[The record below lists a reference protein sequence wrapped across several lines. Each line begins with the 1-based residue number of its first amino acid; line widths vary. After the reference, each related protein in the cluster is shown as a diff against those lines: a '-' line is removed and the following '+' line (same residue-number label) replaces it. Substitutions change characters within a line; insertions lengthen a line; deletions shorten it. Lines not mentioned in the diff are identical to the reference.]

1 MTTRSVLVT
10 SVTDYLMRYSP
21 TATADPTFANMTNIW
36 LGNAE
41 NRWAREIRLRQQEV
55 TVEPFTVSGRN
66 ANLPEDFLQL
76 RALTRTSD
84 QTGARRYL
92 EQMTPETLR
101 ESEFWNYDV
110 SGEPKAFCVEGDE
123 LVFAPS
129 AAADT
134 ELSMLYFA
142 RLNRFAS
149 AEDTNALL
157 QNHFDIALASAIVE
171 AALFVQDL
179 ALAGTWEQTYRM
191 KLQSLKRSEN
201 RARFRGSAA
210 IRTGTPRTII

>member
-1 MTTRSVLVT
+1 MTTRSELVT
-10 SVTDYLMRYSP
+10 AVTDYLMRYSP
-21 TATADPTFANMTNIW
+21 TATADPTFTARSGTW

-55 TVEPFTVSGRN
+55 SIEPFTVSGRY
-66 ANLPEDFLQL
+66 ADLPADFLQA
-76 RALTRTSD
+76 RMLTRTSD
-84 QTGARRYL
+84 QSGASRYL
-92 EQMTPETLR
+92 EQMTPETIR

-110 SGEPKAFCVEGDE
+110 SGEPKAFAVEGE
-123 LVFAPS
+123 RLVFAPS

-134 ELSMLYFA
+134 DLSLLYFA
-142 RLNRFAS
+142 KLATLAAAS
-149 AEDTNALL
+149 DTNALL

-179 ALAGTWEQTYRM
+179 TLAGTWEQTYRM
-191 KLQSLKRSEN
+191 KLQSLKRSDN

-210 IRTGTPRTII
+210 IRTGTPRTVI